1 MGQPVLGGGYASQ
14 VLSYMLFPNE
24 ADRDLVMVAV
34 KDAYAKDLFAQEDTF
49 SMVAEGAMAKV
60 SPERL

>member
-1 MGQPVLGGGYASQ
+1 
-14 VLSYMLFPNE
+14 MLFPNE